1 MTLAYTSYAK
11 LQILRHRFVQEAFI
25 LALFLIGLPLVLTSL
40 VADPLSFWKFW
51 ITLYTPVY
59 ACVVTIV
66 LIVLSAYLV
75 QLVGKRSGTIARN
88 LLTSYQG
95 DTEDRYEVDHMAC
108 LALLFF
114 LSTIFTTLGRYANF
128 YDSDNT
134 HMPKWTGVFG

>member
-1 MTLAYTSYAK
+1 MTAHITLVVYAASVSLTLAHGFIPLVSVIKRYYIVRDLAVVAMTLAYASYAK

-25 LALFLIGLPLVLTSL
+25 LALFLIGLLLVLTSL
-40 VADPLSFWKFW
+40 VADPLNFWKFW

-88 LLTSYQG
+88 LLIS
-95 DTEDRYEVDHMAC
+95 
-108 LALLFF
+108 
-114 LSTIFTTLGRYANF
+114 
-128 YDSDNT
+128 
-134 HMPKWTGVFG
+134 